1 MASNFEK
8 HDDLRTQVEYSKS
21 SRSSCKGCRGSIPQ
35 DTIRIGHEKKS
46 RVFDGYDVYWYHLK
60 CFKFPS
66 PFYLNQLKHF
76 ELLRWDDQMKIRDHI
91 GDQTEIKD
99 LMQKQNYNNDVWAI
113 KDKLLDELKPSVIKK
128 IYLENYC
135 IDSLSPAYVQHCVAD
150 GMAYGRIGPCP
161 TCNNL
166 SVLYDGANYY
176 CKGWVTSFTRCD
188 WYGKDLKRY
197 RFILTKTGVPSK
209 YIQSFEFN
217 HLHPIHVLN
226 DYVAPAHTTTGPG
239 VSAGGNNSGAGG
251 DGSIAA
257 APLTGISAFR
267 SEPFSPNSIFLK
279 VNDTFISTFTKKS
292 AVEIYQ
298 EYTSDYG
305 HVAYNVSLNL
315 VDITY
320 NNSFYILQ
328 LIKSAK
334 QFHVFCMWGRIGH
347 PSGGNTYHDHSTLKD
362 AKAEFNERF
371 KDKTGFD
378 WEQRSGFTKIPGKY
392 FIVDLEEDNNDS
404 SSGNDIPVQVDTR
417 PSNLDADVQ
426 KLVYTLFDPELMK
439 SQLERF
445 KLDLK
450 KMPLGK
456 ISQKQI
462 NSGYQVLTE
471 IQDLLAD
478 STTPRNKL
486 VDASTRFYTYIPHAF
501 GGALPPIIDN
511 KPLLLEKMRLV
522 DTMAEVEV
530 ANNLR
535 KLSAQASSGNSIDDN
550 YKILKSHIESL
561 DRDSYTFIRLE
572 EFALSTVDTVQYN
585 VEIVNIFKV
594 ARQGELE
601 KYQQWNFSPNRMLL
615 WHGSRITNW
624 SGILSQGLRIAPPAA
639 PKTGYR
645 FGKGVYH
652 ADATST
658 SLLYC
663 PTTKDSNVAI
673 LALNEVALGNSEAL
687 FDDSYMEQAN
697 FGYQSTKAMGIRGPT
712 IFDEIDD
719 CTVLRGPVIASSVV
733 SSCTHNEYVVYDTT
747 QINIKYLFYV
757 KVNYK

>member
-1 MASNFEK
+1 MSLSNFQK
-8 HDDLRTQVEYSKS
+8 HDELRTQVEYSKS
-21 SRSSCKGCRGSIPQ
+21 GRSSCKGCKGTIKQ
-35 DTIRIGHEKKS
+35 DTIRVGLEKKS

-76 ELLRWDDQMKIRDHI
+76 ELLRWEDQMQIRDLLK
-91 GDQTEIKD
+91 DETEIKD
-99 LMQKQNYNNDVWAI
+99 AMQKQNYYNDVWKI
-113 KDKLLDELKPSVIKK
+113 KDSLLDELKPGVIKK
-128 IYLENYC
+128 IYLDNYC
-135 IDSLSPAYVQHCVAD
+135 LDGLSPAYVQHCVAD

-166 SVLYDGANYY
+166 SILYDGTNYY
-176 CKGWVTSFTRCD
+176 CKGWVTIFTRCD
-188 WYGKDLKRY
+188 WHGSDIKRY
-197 RFILTKTGVPSK
+197 RFILNKEGIPNK

-226 DYVAPAHTTTGPG
+226 DYVAPSHTTVGPG
-239 VSAGGNNSGAGG
+239 VVAGGAAGS
-251 DGSIAA
+251 DGSSLST
-257 APLTGISAFR
+257 PSTGISAFR
-267 SEPFSPNSIFLK
+267 AEPFNPNSIFLK

-298 EYTSDYG
+298 EYNSTYG

-328 LIKSAK
+328 LIKSSK
-334 QFHVFCMWGRIGH
+334 QYHVFCMWGRIGH
-347 PSGGNTYHDHSTLKD
+347 PSGGSTYHDHSTLGD

-371 KDKTGFD
+371 KDKTGFE
-378 WEQRSGFTKIPGKY
+378 WEQRSGFSKIPGKY
-392 FIVDLEEDNNDS
+392 FIVDLEEDHHDS
-404 SSGNDIPVQVDTR
+404 GSSEIPVQADTR
-417 PSNLDADVQ
+417 TSSLDPKVQ
-426 KLVYTLFDPELMK
+426 ELVHTMFDPELMK
-439 SQLERF
+439 SQLARF
-445 KLDLK
+445 KLDQK

-462 NSGYQVLTE
+462 KTGYQVLTE
-471 IQDLLAD
+471 IQDLIAD
-478 STTPRNKL
+478 PTTPRNKL
-486 VDASTRFYTYIPHAF
+486 VDASTRFYTFIPHDF
-501 GGALPPIIDN
+501 GGSLPPIIDN
-511 KPLLLEKMRLV
+511 KTLLLEKMRLV

-535 KLSAQASSGNSIDDN
+535 KLSAQTSSGNSLDDN
-550 YKILKSHIESL
+550 YKVLKSHIEPL
-561 DRDSYTFIRLE
+561 DQSSYLFKQLQ
-572 EFALSTVDTVQYN
+572 EFALSTVDTDQYT
-585 VEIVNIFKV
+585 VDIVHIFKV
-594 ARQGELE
+594 VRQGELE
-601 KYQQWNFSPNRMLL
+601 KYQQWSFSPNRMLL

-624 SGILSQGLRIAPPAA
+624 SGILSQGLRIAPPEA

-658 SLLYC
+658 SLMYC
-663 PTTKDSNVAI
+663 PTSKDTNNNVAI

-687 FDDSYMEQAN
+687 FDDSYMESAN
-697 FGYQSTKAMGIRGPT
+697 FGYQSTKAMGMRGPT
-712 IFDEIDD
+712 LFDEIQDA
-719 CTVLRGPVIASSVV
+719 TVLKGPVIASSVV

-757 KVNYK
+757 KVNYN